1 MFVYDYQKETSNET
15 SATLS
20 VLDSFVFEETEE
32 YFFNNTIDLLSS
44 WGMFH
49 RFRNYK
55 DSPAFQQLDSLLRKN
70 SEFFK
75 RSFVYMADETKEQIE
90 EEITSLTTHNEE
102 MDTSDLITIF
112 ENWDSFELS
121 LFAVKSL
128 YNLDVEE
135 YSVKHLLG
143 HLPQILFHFR
153 DIYPYLDN
161 AITYFNAEPP
171 FGSLLWNAK
180 GKWDVI
186 KDRDLFI

>member
-1 MFVYDYQKETSNET
+1 MFVYDYQKETSNEAN
-15 SATLS
+15 ATMS
-20 VLDSFVFEETEE
+20 ILDSYVFEEAEE

-49 RFRNYK
+49 RFENHK
-55 DSPAFQQLDSLLRKN
+55 DSPTFKQLDSLLRKN

-75 RSFVYMADETKEQIE
+75 EFFIYQADEIKDQVE
-90 EEITSLTTHNEE
+90 EEVASLTTHNEE
-102 MDTSDLITIF
+102 MDNSSLITIF

-128 YNLDVEE
+128 YDIDVEE

-143 HLPQILFHFR
+143 HLPSILFHFES
-153 DIYPYLDN
+153 IYPYLDN
-161 AITYFNAEPP
+161 AITYFNIEPP
-171 FGSLLWNAK
+171 FGSLLWDAK